1 MNAAVLDVEAIPT
14 SRLVGAY
21 WTELRCDFM
30 RNLRN
35 PGIALPVLLMPVG
48 LYLLIAAVV
57 AGEAVNKDPNVGTF
71 LFGAFGVMAVTMPAL
86 FSVGT
91 SFALERDSGLLRL
104 KRAQPAPFA
113 GWLVAKIA
121 TGVALGVLAYVP
133 VLIAAFAT
141 AKLTIGIGP
150 AIAMSFAL
158 LAGSIP
164 FCALALMIG
173 TLVSGSA
180 APAWSNLIYLP
191 GCYLSGLF
199 FPLPASMHWQVPFWP
214 QFHVQQLGMHAAGI
228 AKFEFESVTM
238 AVGALLGFTVLCG
251 AIAAWRFARKG

>member
-1 MNAAVLDVEAIPT
+1 MNAAALNADSISTA
-14 SRLVGAY
+14 RLLGAY
-21 WTELRCDFM
+21 FAEMHCDFM

-48 LYLLIAAVV
+48 LYLLIAVLV

-71 LFGAFGVMAVTMPAL
+71 LFTAFGVMAVTMPAL
-86 FSVGT
+86 FSIGT

-113 GWLVAKIA
+113 GWLIAKIVS
-121 TGVALGVLAYVP
+121 GLVLGVLAYVP

-141 AKLTIGIGP
+141 GKLPLAIGP
-150 AIAMSFAL
+150 AIAASFAL
-158 LAGSIP
+158 LAGAIP

-199 FPLPASMHWQVPFWP
+199 VPLPQSMHWQMQFWP
-214 QFHVQQLGMHAAGI
+214 QFHVQQLAMNAAG
-228 AKFEFESVTM
+228 VTAWPLM
-238 AVGALLGFTVLCG
+238 PVTISAVALLGCTVLFS

>member
-1 MNAAVLDVEAIPT
+1 MNAAVLNADVIPT
-14 SRLVGAY
+14 ARLLGAY
-21 WTELRCDFM
+21 WSEVRCDFM

-57 AGEAVNKDPNVGTF
+57 AGEAVTKDPNVGTF

-113 GWLVAKIA
+113 GWLIAKIV
-121 TGVALGVLAYVP
+121 TGIALGVLAYVP
-133 VLIAAFAT
+133 VLIAAFAS
-141 AKLTIGIGP
+141 AKLPLDVGP

-158 LAGSIP
+158 LVGAIP

-173 TLVSGSA
+173 TFVSGSA

-191 GCYLSGLF
+191 GCYLSGMF
-199 FPLPASMHWQVPFWP
+199 FPLPQTMHWQVPIWP
-214 QFHVQQLGMHAAGI
+214 QFHVEQLAMHAAGV
-228 AKFEFESVTM
+228 AKFQFEPVM
-238 AVGALLGFTVLCG
+238 VAAGALVGYTVLFS